1 MSFKKSLLAIAVFEV
16 ICCSAQAA
24 TVKYVDTFGKPM
36 FALNFVNDYARQDE
50 EGNLWSLTED
60 QRNAIVDAA
69 SIWGELFAKNSSNTT
84 YLPISI
90 KLAYEAGNTNNASA
104 GSNVA
109 DNSTYTLLQN
119 GIITGRILDNNLAEY
134 TINQSTKIG
143 YMPYLY
149 PVPTMEVTQEL
160 TTTTFHEL
168 SHALGILSQTSTL
181 KQIKTE
187 WDDIKE
193 DPDSEDLVN
202 LLKDKGYLDAD
213 NEFTQDITEETLK
226 TTGVSNDITAFASHL
241 WSFMKI
247 NGNSAVE
254 KTNEAPTQLKYLSWL
269 SYSENP
275 VADSFIVGPGQ
286 KSGVYFI
293 GPNVTAVL
301 NDALPGVPVNGM
313 EERNGFELSHLELA
327 HSMMS
332 HQNYRNYVTLME
344 AEMAVFQDIG
354 YKIDRRNF
362 YGSSEYRNGKKYT
375 NTNPFYARNAE
386 GTAYIIGKPN
396 TATLGV
402 GFHLYGSNNI
412 VTQAAD
418 LLADGRGGTG
428 IRSDGS
434 GNTIIIPSSTRI
446 TANGDHGTG
455 ILMSYGKDNNIV
467 SSGTIEAT
475 GTGGKAVAFDFGVN
489 MLGED
494 EDSRG
499 SYMRTIDGKKYD
511 KDNNPLA
518 ISGILEGHE
527 LNLEG
532 PLIKTFDLSG
542 SLEGSYASIFIA
554 DNAYIEQINV
564 LKGAS
569 IKGDIIS
576 EWDPD
581 DKDIS
586 DSAPQNLYT
595 ALNFGY
601 GVKADGTSTGS
612 GDSSFAMTLEG
623 SISGYKS
630 LKINHEAGTLN
641 ISGTVEAYDLVN
653 SGYLAIKDASDD
665 KYSALIK
672 NDFTT
677 TGTLETGF
685 YADSTSDKI
694 KVGGSATVEGK
705 WVLRPNRDFYSNN
718 LQVSPESPVRTN
730 AGAVNNFSSVGIVG
744 SFSPTL
750 KMRLTD
756 NTAASP
762 KVEMYRDSDAYSK
775 YAESGADAEV
785 GSALY
790 GIASEAQGDMQELIT
805 SLDFSDMQG
814 RSVTSALKQ
823 LGPSA
828 FDYGSMTAL
837 KDSTAVTG
845 EMMRHMQGTML
856 SSRYNNL
863 YNSDTLMASNS
874 YDLNS
879 GFKGVQDRKL
889 IGFVIPYGDYTK
901 QSGSNGLDNMRSY
914 SGGVVV
920 GAECVR
926 DDGVTYGIHG
936 GLSIRN
942 TKVKAENV
950 SKIDSQGLFVGLHG
964 SISPEEW
971 GGYYAEGQVKAG
983 WYENQSKR
991 HIDFNNYSR
1000 KAKGNYSTYSTGL
1013 SIGGGYDFTYGTL
1026 SFGPM
1031 AYTEYNFIHNQGFTE
1046 KNGGGTNLKVKS
1058 SNANSLQ
1065 TTLGGHLL
1073 KMWSPSQEIGITA
1086 DFRTGFKHEFLDD
1099 KFHTRASFS
1108 DYGSYSFES
1117 YTKGAGRN
1125 SIFCQSELTLE
1136 NRKYKTFASL
1146 TFGYEHHK
1154 NADIYNVGIKAG
1166 LRF

>member
-1 MSFKKSLLAIAVFEV
+1 MLFKKSLLAIAVFEV

-50 EGNLWSLTED
+50 EWNFWSLTEE
-60 QRNAIVDAA
+60 QRNAVVDAA
-69 SIWGELFAKNSSNTT
+69 SIWGELFAKNSRNSS
-84 YLPISI
+84 YLPISV
-90 KLAYEAGNTNNASA
+90 KLVYEAGNDNNASA
-104 GSNVA
+104 SSDVV
-109 DNSTYTLLQN
+109 DNSSYTLLQN
-119 GIITGRILDNNLAEY
+119 GIITGKILKNNLAEY
-134 TINQSTKIG
+134 EINQSTKID
-143 YMPYLY
+143 YMHYLY
-149 PVPTMEVTQEL
+149 PVPNTEATQEL

-168 SHALGILSQTSTL
+168 SHALGILSEVFSLQQL
-181 KQIKTE
+181 KSK
-187 WDDIKE
+187 WDDLKN
-193 DPDSEDLVN
+193 DPEAAQLVK
-202 LLKDKGYLDAD
+202 LLRAKGYLDED
-213 NEFTQDITEETLK
+213 NEFVDNPPTPLG
-226 TTGVSNDITAFASHL
+226 TTGIENNSSAFSKHL
-241 WSFMKI
+241 RSYYTKSGSGYVIDLNNKNPAKLYDCDF
-247 NGNSAVE
+247 
-254 KTNEAPTQLKYLSWL
+254 LSTPL
-269 SYSENP
+269 YP
-275 VADSFIVGPGQ
+275 IKDSFIVGPGQ
-286 KSGVYFI
+286 TSGVYFV
-293 GPNVTAVL
+293 GDNVSEVL
-301 NDALPGVPVNGM
+301 NGILPGVPVNGT
-313 EERNGFELSHLELA
+313 EFGNGFELSHLELA

-362 YGSSEYRNGKKYT
+362 YGSSEYRNGQTYT

-386 GTAYIIGKPN
+386 GTAYIAGKPN

-402 GFHLYGSNNI
+402 GFHLYGSNNTI
-412 VTQAAD
+412 TQGAD

-428 IRSDGS
+428 IRADGS
-434 GNTIIIPSSTRI
+434 GNKIKIQASTRI

-455 ILMSYGKDNNIV
+455 ILMAYGKDNTIV
-467 SSGTIEAT
+467 SRGTIEAT
-475 GTGGKAVAFDFGVN
+475 GTGGKAVAFDFGMN
-489 MLGED
+489 MLGDSIE
-494 EDSRG
+494 SRG
-499 SYMRTIDGKKYD
+499 SYIRTIKGTKSDT
-511 KDNNPLA
+511 
-518 ISGILEGHE
+518 SGEVEGYE
-527 LNLEG
+527 LNLDG
-532 PLIKTFDLSG
+532 PLVSTFDLSG
-542 SLEGSYASIFIA
+542 SIEGSYASIYIA
-554 DNAYIEQINV
+554 RNALVSNINI

-576 EWDPD
+576 EWDPENTRIQATSGTD
-581 DKDIS
+581 
-586 DSAPQNLYT
+586 LYT
-595 ALNFGY
+595 HLNFGY
-601 GVKADGTSTGS
+601 GVNADGTSTGS

-623 SISGYKS
+623 SIAGYKS
-630 LKINHEAGTLN
+630 LKINHAAGTLN

-694 KVGGSATVEGK
+694 KVGNNALVQGN

-718 LQVSPESPVRTN
+718 AKISPEFPVVA
-730 AGAVNNFSSVGIVG
+730 AGTLTKNFSTANAVG

-750 KMRLTD
+750 NMRIT
-756 NTAASP
+756 NNNANSP
-762 KVEMYRDSDAYSK
+762 EIEMYRDSDAYSK

-790 GIASEAQGDMQELIT
+790 GIASEAHGDMQELIT

-863 YNSDTLMASNS
+863 YNSDSLMASNS

-926 DDGVTYGIHG
+926 DDGVSYGIHG

-942 TKVKAENV
+942 TKVKAENI

-991 HIDFNNYSR
+991 YIDFNNYSR
-1000 KAKGNYSTYSTGL
+1000 RAKGNYSTYSTGL
-1013 SIGGGYDFTYGTL
+1013 SLGGGYDFTYGSL

-1031 AYTEYNFIHNQGFTE
+1031 AYTEYNFIHNEGFKE
-1046 KNGGGTNLKVKS
+1046 KDGGGTNLKVKS
-1058 SNANSLQ
+1058 TNANSLQ

-1146 TFGYEHHK
+1146 TFGYEHHR

>member
-16 ICCSAQAA
+16 ICCSAQAE

-69 SIWGELFAKNSSNTT
+69 SIWGELFAKNSRNTT

-90 KLAYEAGNTNNASA
+90 KLAYAAGNTDNASA

-119 GIITGRILDNNLAEY
+119 GIITGSILDNNLAEY

-168 SHALGILSQTSTL
+168 SHALGILSEASTL
-181 KQIKTE
+181 EEVKAK
-187 WDDIKE
+187 WDDIKD
-193 DPDSEDLVN
+193 DPDSDDLVN
-202 LLKDKGYLDAD
+202 LLKENHYLDEN
-213 NEFTQDITEETLK
+213 NEFVDNPPNPLA
-226 TTGVSNDITAFASHL
+226 TTGVAGDLSSFASHL
-241 WSFMKI
+241 RSFWKKSGSDYVIDTDLTDPAEFGELTMF
-247 NGNSAVE
+247 SF
-254 KTNEAPTQLKYLSWL
+254 S
-269 SYSENP
+269 SSP
-275 VADSFIVGPGQ
+275 VDGTFIVGPGQ
-286 KSGVYFI
+286 KSGVYFV
-293 GPNVTAVL
+293 GENVTAVL
-301 NDALPGVPVNGM
+301 NGAANLPGVPVNGT
-313 EERNGFELSHLELA
+313 ENNKLFELSHLELA

-362 YGSSEYRNGKKYT
+362 YGSSEYRDGQTYT

-386 GTAYIIGKPN
+386 GTAYIAGKPN

-402 GFHLYGSNNI
+402 GFHLYGSNNTI
-412 VTQAAD
+412 TQGAD

-455 ILMSYGKDNNIV
+455 ILMSYGKNNTIV
-467 SSGTIEAT
+467 SRGTIEAT
-475 GTGGKAVAFDFGVN
+475 GTGGKAVAFDFGIN

-499 SYMRTIDGKKYD
+499 SYMRTIKGTKS
-511 KDNNPLA
+511 NI
-518 ISGILEGHE
+518 ISGEVEGYQ
-527 LNLEG
+527 LNLDG
-532 PLIKTFDLSG
+532 PLVSTFDLSG
-542 SLEGSYASIFIA
+542 SLEGRYASIYIA
-554 DNAYIEQINV
+554 DNAYVEQINV
-564 LKGAS
+564 LKSAS

-576 EWDPD
+576 EWDPAD
-581 DKDIS
+581 DDLIDTRKN
-586 DSAPQNLYT
+586 QYYT

-623 SISGYKS
+623 SIAGYKS
-630 LKINHEAGTLN
+630 LKINHAAGTLN

-694 KVGGSATVEGK
+694 KVGSEADVSGK

-718 LQVSPESPVRTN
+718 AQISPEFPVVAN
-730 AGAVNNFSSVGIVG
+730 SWDHDSFASVDIVG
-744 SFSPTL
+744 AFSPTL
-750 KMRLTD
+750 RMRLSDATD
-756 NTAASP
+756 PNRP
-762 KVEMYRDSDAYSK
+762 KVEMYRDSDAYSR
-775 YAESGADAEV
+775 YADTGADAEV

-863 YNSDTLMASNS
+863 YNSDGLMASNS

-879 GFKGVQDRKL
+879 GLKGVQDRKL
-889 IGFVIPYGDYTK
+889 IGFIIPYGDYTK

-914 SGGVVV
+914 SGGVVM

-991 HIDFNNYSR
+991 YIDFNNYSR

-1013 SIGGGYDFTYGTL
+1013 SLGGGYDFTYGTL

-1046 KNGGGTNLKVKS
+1046 KSGGGTNLKVKS

-1073 KMWSPSQEIGITA
+1073 KMWSPSQEIGLSA
-1086 DFRTGFKHEFLDD
+1086 DLRAGFKHEFLDD

-1166 LRF
+1166 LKF

>member
-90 KLAYEAGNTNNASA
+90 KLAYEAGNTDNASA

-168 SHALGILSQTSTL
+168 SHALGILSQSSTL
-181 KQIKTE
+181 MEVKSQ

-202 LLKDKGYLDAD
+202 LLEKNHYLDEN
-213 NEFTQDITEETLK
+213 NEFVDNPPNPLA
-226 TTGVSNDITAFASHL
+226 TTGVSNNLTAFASHL

-247 NGNSAVE
+247 NGTSAVE

-269 SYSENP
+269 SYSEKP

-301 NDALPGVPVNGM
+301 KDALPGVPVNGT
-313 EERNGFELSHLELA
+313 EPRNGFELSHLELA

-362 YGSSEYRNGKKYT
+362 YGSSEYRNGQNYT

-386 GTAYIIGKPN
+386 GTAYIAGKPN

-412 VTQAAD
+412 ITQGAD

-434 GNTIIIPSSTRI
+434 GNKIIVPASTRI

-455 ILMSYGKDNNIV
+455 ILMSYGKNNTIV

-489 MLGED
+489 MLGDD

-499 SYMRTIDGKKYD
+499 SYMRTIKGTKS
-511 KDNNPLA
+511 NI
-518 ISGILEGHE
+518 ISGEVEGYQ
-527 LNLEG
+527 LNLDG
-532 PLIKTFDLSG
+532 PLVSTFDLSG
-542 SLEGSYASIFIA
+542 SLEGRYASIYIA
-554 DNAYIEQINV
+554 DNAYVEQINV

-576 EWDPD
+576 EWDPAD
-581 DKDIS
+581 DDLIDTRKN
-586 DSAPQNLYT
+586 QYYT

-623 SISGYKS
+623 SIAGYKS
-630 LKINHEAGTLN
+630 LKINHAAGTLN

-694 KVGGSATVEGK
+694 KVGSEADVSGK

-718 LQVSPESPVRTN
+718 AQISPEFPVVAN
-730 AGAVNNFSSVGIVG
+730 SWDHDSFASVDIVG
-744 SFSPTL
+744 AFSPTL
-750 KMRLTD
+750 RMRLSDATD
-756 NTAASP
+756 PNRP
-762 KVEMYRDSDAYSK
+762 KVEMYRDSDAYSR
-775 YAESGADAEV
+775 YADTGADAQV

-790 GIASEAQGDMQELIT
+790 GIASEAKGDMQELIT

-828 FDYGSMTAL
+828 FDYGSMTSL
-837 KDSTAVTG
+837 KDSTVVTG
-845 EMMRHMQGTML
+845 ELMRHMQGTML

-863 YNSDTLMASNS
+863 YNSDSLMASNS

-991 HIDFNNYSR
+991 YIDFNNYSR

-1099 KFHTRASFS
+1099 KFHTRATFS

-1136 NRKYKTFASL
+1136 NRKYRTFASL
-1146 TFGYEHHK
+1146 TFGYEHHR

>member
-1 MSFKKSLLAIAVFEV
+1 MLFKKSLLAIAVFEV
-16 ICCSAQAA
+16 MCCSAQAA
-24 TVKYVDTFGKPM
+24 TVKYVDIFGKPM
-36 FALNFVNDYARQDE
+36 FALNFVNDYAQRDE
-50 EGNLWSLTED
+50 EGNLWSLSD
-60 QRNAIVDAA
+60 AQRNAIADAA
-69 SIWGELFAKNSSNTT
+69 SIWGEIFAKKSRNTT

-90 KLAYEAGNTNNASA
+90 KLVYDPNKQNNASA
-104 GSNVA
+104 YSGVS
-109 DNSTYTLLQN
+109 DNKGYTLLQD
-119 GIITGRILDNNLAEY
+119 GIITGRIAGSSLAAY
-134 TINQSTKIG
+134 DINQSTSIG
-143 YMPYLY
+143 FTPYLY
-149 PVPTMEVTQEL
+149 PLPTLNVGQEL
-160 TTTTFHEL
+160 ITLTFHEL
-168 SHALGILSQTSTL
+168 THAMGILTGTNTL
-181 KQIKTE
+181 KEIDARWELMK
-187 WDDIKE
+187 DDEGSSDIV
-193 DPDSEDLVN
+193 DALHDYGYVN
-202 LLKDKGYLDAD
+202 D
-213 NEFTQDITEETLK
+213 NNELSAPER
-226 TTGVSNDITAFASHL
+226 TGIVVELSAFAEHL
-241 WSFMKI
+241 WSYMEIVDGKGKE
-247 NGNSAVE
+247 NLN
-254 KTNEAPTQLKYLSWL
+254 KTPTQLKYLSLL
-269 SYSENP
+269 SSSDNP
-275 VADSFIVGPGQ
+275 IVGSFIVGEEDE
-286 KSGVYFI
+286 SGVYFK
-293 GPNVTAVL
+293 GDNVNEVL
-301 NDALPGVPVNGM
+301 KGAEKLPGVPINGF
-313 EERNGFELSHLELA
+313 EAENNDFLFELSHFELA

-332 HQNYRNYVTLME
+332 HQNWRNYVTLME

-354 YKIDRRNF
+354 YNFDRRNF
-362 YGSSEYRNGKKYT
+362 YGSSEYRDGQTYT

-386 GTAYIIGKPN
+386 GTAYIAGKPN

-402 GFHLYGSNNI
+402 GFHLYGSNNTI
-412 VTQAAD
+412 TQGAE

-428 IRSDGS
+428 IRADGS
-434 GNTIIIPSSTRI
+434 GNKIIVPASTRI

-455 ILMSYGKDNNIV
+455 ILMSYGRNNTII
-467 SSGTIEAT
+467 SQGTVEAK
-475 GTGGKAVAFDFGVN
+475 GTGGKAVAFDFGMN
-489 MLGED
+489 LLGDDLER
-494 EDSRG
+494 RG
-499 SYMRTIDGKKYD
+499 SYIYTLKDVKKDVTEPLNPANAIYD
-511 KDNNPLA
+511 DIK
-518 ISGILEGHE
+518 E
-527 LNLEG
+527 LEG
-532 PLIKTFDLSG
+532 PLVSTFDLSG
-542 SLEGSYASIFIA
+542 SLEGSYASIYIA
-554 DNAYIEQINV
+554 KNAYVNQINV

-576 EWDPD
+576 EWDPNNEY
-581 DKDIS
+581 IS
-586 DSAPQNLYT
+586 NNAPQNLYT
-595 ALNFGY
+595 DLNFGY
-601 GVKADGTSTGS
+601 GVNADGTSTDS
-612 GDSSFAMTLEG
+612 GDDSFFMTLDG
-623 SISGYKS
+623 SIAGYKS
-630 LKINHEAGTLN
+630 LNVNHKAGTLN
-641 ISGTVEAYDLVN
+641 IEGTVSAYNLNN
-653 SGYLAIKDASDD
+653 SGYLAIKGTTAD
-665 KYSALIK
+665 KYSAEIQ
-672 NDFTT
+672 NYFETS
-677 TGTLETGF
+677 GSLETGF

-694 KVGGSATVEGK
+694 KTAYASLDGN
-705 WVLRPNRDFYSNN
+705 WILRPNRDFYSNN
-718 LQVSPESPVRTN
+718 ARISPEFPVVSSNSLLGSFTK
-730 AGAVNNFSSVGIVG
+730 AGLVG

-750 KMRLTD
+750 KIKLLNDSGT
-756 NTAASP
+756 NP
-762 KVEMYRDSDAYSK
+762 EIEMYRDSDAYSR
-775 YAESGADAEV
+775 YSESGADAEV

-828 FDYGSMTAL
+828 FDYSSMTAL

-845 EMMRHMQGTML
+845 EIIRHMQGTML
-856 SSRYNNL
+856 SSRYKNL
-863 YNSDTLMASNS
+863 YNSDSLMASNS

-914 SGGVVV
+914 SGGVVM

-991 HIDFNNYSR
+991 YIDFNNYSR
-1000 KAKGNYSTYSTGL
+1000 KAKGNYQTYSTGL
-1013 SIGGGYDFTYGTL
+1013 SLGGGYDFTYGSL

-1031 AYTEYNFIHNQGFTE
+1031 VYTEYNFIHNEGFKE
-1046 KNGGGTNLKVKS
+1046 KDGGGTNLKVKS

-1086 DFRTGFKHEFLDD
+1086 DFRTGFRHEFLDD

-1146 TFGYEHHK
+1146 TFGYEHHR

>member
-16 ICCSAQAA
+16 ICCSTQAA

-84 YLPISI
+84 YLPLSV
-90 KLAYEAGNTNNASA
+90 KLVYEAGNMNNASA
-104 GSNVA
+104 GSDV
-109 DNSTYTLLQN
+109 DVNSTYTLLQN
-119 GIITGRILDNNLAEY
+119 GIITGKILKKNLAEY
-134 TINQSTKIG
+134 ELNQSTKID

-149 PVPTMEVTQEL
+149 PVPTVEATQEL

-168 SHALGILSQTSTL
+168 SHALGILSDTYTL
-181 KQIKTE
+181 KQLKTN
-187 WDDIKE
+187 WDDMKDDSDSADLIK
-193 DPDSEDLVN
+193 
-202 LLKDKGYLDAD
+202 LLKEKGYLDDD
-213 NEFTQDITEETLK
+213 NEFKQEITEETLK
-226 TTGVSNDITAFASHL
+226 NTGVSNDITAFASHL

-247 NGNSAVE
+247 NGAGKGEE
-254 KTNEAPTQLKYLSWL
+254 KLNESPTQLNTLSLL

-275 VADSFIVGPGQ
+275 VEGSFIVGLGQ

-293 GPNVTAVL
+293 GPNVNSVL
-301 NDALPGVPVNGM
+301 NGALKGVPISGM
-313 EERNGFELSHLELA
+313 EPRGFDLSHLELA

-362 YGSSEYRNGKKYT
+362 YGSSEYRNGQNYT

-428 IRSDGS
+428 IRADGS
-434 GNTIIIPSSTRI
+434 GNKIIVPASTRI

-455 ILMSYGKDNNIV
+455 ILMSYGKENEII
-467 SSGTIEAT
+467 SQGTIEAT
-475 GTGGKAVAFDFGVN
+475 GTGGKAVAFDFGLN
-489 MLGED
+489 MIGDTYE
-494 EDSRG
+494 SRG
-499 SYMRTIDGKKYD
+499 SYMRTLKGEKSDI
-511 KDNNPLA
+511 
-518 ISGILEGHE
+518 ISGEVEGYE
-527 LNLEG
+527 LNLKG
-532 PLIKTFDLSG
+532 PLVSSFDLSG
-542 SLEGSYASIFIA
+542 SLEGSYASIYIA
-554 DNAYIEQINV
+554 NNAYVNKINV
-564 LKGAS
+564 LKGSS

-576 EWDPD
+576 NWNPAD
-581 DKDIS
+581 DRITAEATTD
-586 DSAPQNLYT
+586 LYT
-595 ALNFGY
+595 HLNFGY
-601 GVKADGTSTGS
+601 GVNADGTATDT
-612 GDSSFAMTLEG
+612 GDSSFAMTLYG
-623 SISGYKS
+623 SIQGYDS
-630 LKINHEAGTLN
+630 LKVNHAAGTLN
-641 ISGTVEAYDLVN
+641 INGTVEAYDLTN
-653 SGYLAIKDASDD
+653 SGYLAIKGSED
-665 KYSALIK
+665 KYSAQIK
-672 NDFTT
+672 TNFST

-685 YADSTSDKI
+685 YADNTSDKI
-694 KVGGSATVEGK
+694 KVGGAANLSGN
-705 WVLRPNRDFYSNN
+705 WVLRPNQDFYSNN
-718 LQVSPESPVRTN
+718 ARISPEFPIVSSTLS
-730 AGAVNNFSSVGIVG
+730 GNFTKATIVG

-750 KMRLTD
+750 KMNLLND
-756 NTAASP
+756 NGTTP
-762 KVEMYRDSDAYSK
+762 EVEMYRDSDAYSK
-775 YAESGADAEV
+775 YAESGADSEV

-790 GIASEAQGDMQELIT
+790 GIASEAHGDMQELIA
-805 SLDFSDMQG
+805 SLDFSDLQG
-814 RSVTSALKQ
+814 KSVTSALKQ

-828 FDYGSMTAL
+828 FDYGTMTAL
-837 KDSTAVTG
+837 RDSTAVTG
-845 EMMRHMQGTML
+845 EMMRHMHGTML

-879 GFKGVQDRKL
+879 GIKGVSDRKL
-889 IGFVIPYGDYTK
+889 IGFVIPYGDFTK
-901 QSGSNGLDNMRSY
+901 QSGTNGLDNMRSY
-914 SGGVVV
+914 SGGVVL

-964 SISPEEW
+964 SISPEDW

-991 HIDFNNYSR
+991 YIDFNNYSQ
-1000 KAKGNYSTYSTGL
+1000 KAKGKYDTYSTGL
-1013 SIGGGYDFTYGTL
+1013 SLGGGYDFTYGTL

-1046 KNGGGTNLKVKS
+1046 KRGGGTNLKVKS
-1058 SNANSLQ
+1058 TNANSLQ

-1086 DFRTGFKHEFLDD
+1086 DFRTGLKHEFLDD

-1125 SIFCQSELTLE
+1125 SIFCQSELTLD
-1136 NRKYKTFASL
+1136 NRKYNMFASL
-1146 TFGYEHHK
+1146 TLGYEHHN

>member
-1 MSFKKSLLAIAVFEV
+1 MLFKKSLLAIAVFEV
-16 ICCSAQAA
+16 MCCSAQAA

-36 FALNFVNDYARQDE
+36 FALNFVNDYAQRDE
-50 EGNLWSLTED
+50 EGNLWSLSD
-60 QRNAIVDAA
+60 AQRNAIADAA
-69 SIWGELFAKNSSNTT
+69 SIWGEIFAKKSRNTT

-90 KLAYEAGNTNNASA
+90 KLVYDPNKQNNASA
-104 GSNVA
+104 YSGVS
-109 DNSTYTLLQN
+109 DNKGYSLLQD
-119 GIITGRILDNNLAEY
+119 GIITGRIAGSSLAAY
-134 TINQSTKIG
+134 DINQSTSIG
-143 YMPYLY
+143 FTPYLY
-149 PVPTMEVTQEL
+149 PLPTLNVGQEL
-160 TTTTFHEL
+160 ITLTFHEL
-168 SHALGILSQTSTL
+168 THAMGILTGTNTL
-181 KQIKTE
+181 KEIDARWELMK
-187 WDDIKE
+187 DDE
-193 DPDSEDLVN
+193 DSADIVDALHDYGYVN
-202 LLKDKGYLDAD
+202 DN
-213 NEFTQDITEETLK
+213 NEFSASEKTGIVTEF
-226 TTGVSNDITAFASHL
+226 SAFAEHL
-241 WSFMKI
+241 WSYMEIVDGKGKE
-247 NGNSAVE
+247 NLN
-254 KTNEAPTQLKYLSWL
+254 KTPTQLKYLSLL
-269 SYSENP
+269 SSSDNP
-275 VADSFIVGPGQ
+275 KVDSFIVGEEDE
-286 KSGVYFI
+286 SGVYFI
-293 GPNVTAVL
+293 GDNVKEVL
-301 NDALPGVPVNGM
+301 NGAEKLPGVPINGF
-313 EERNGFELSHLELA
+313 EAENNDIQFELSHFELA

-332 HQNYRNYVTLME
+332 HQNWRNYVTLME

-354 YKIDRRNF
+354 YNFDRRNF
-362 YGSSEYRNGKKYT
+362 YGSSEYRDGQNYT
-375 NTNPFYARNAE
+375 NTNPFYSRNAE
-386 GTAYIIGKPN
+386 GTAYIAGKPN

-402 GFHLYGSNNI
+402 GFHLYGSNNTI
-412 VTQAAD
+412 TQGAE

-428 IRSDGS
+428 IRADGS
-434 GNTIIIPSSTRI
+434 GNKIIIPSSTRI

-455 ILMSYGKDNNIV
+455 ILMSYGRNNTII
-467 SSGTIEAT
+467 SQGTVESK
-475 GTGGKAVAFDFGVN
+475 GTGGKAVAFDFGMN
-489 MLGED
+489 LLGDDLER
-494 EDSRG
+494 RG
-499 SYMRTIDGKKYD
+499 SYIYTLKDVKKDVTDPLNPANAIYD
-511 KDNNPLA
+511 DIK
-518 ISGILEGHE
+518 E
-527 LNLEG
+527 LEG
-532 PLIKTFDLSG
+532 PLVSTFDLSG
-542 SLEGSYASIFIA
+542 SLEGRYASIYIA
-554 DNAYIEQINV
+554 KNAYVNQINV

-576 EWDPD
+576 EWDPNNEY
-581 DKDIS
+581 IS
-586 DSAPQNLYT
+586 NNAPQNLYT
-595 ALNFGY
+595 DLNFGY
-601 GVKADGTSTGS
+601 GVNADGTSTDS
-612 GDSSFAMTLEG
+612 GDDSFFMTLDG
-623 SISGYKS
+623 SIAGYKS
-630 LKINHEAGTLN
+630 LNVNHKAGTLN
-641 ISGTVEAYDLVN
+641 IEGTVSAYNLNN
-653 SGYLAIKDASDD
+653 SGYLAIKGTTAD
-665 KYSALIK
+665 KYSAEIQ
-672 NDFTT
+672 NYFETS
-677 TGTLETGF
+677 GSLETGF

-694 KVGGSATVEGK
+694 KTAYASLDGN
-705 WVLRPNRDFYSNN
+705 WILRPNRDFYSNKARI
-718 LQVSPESPVRTN
+718 SPEFPVVSSNSLLGSFTK
-730 AGAVNNFSSVGIVG
+730 AGLVG

-750 KMRLTD
+750 KMKLLNDSGT
-756 NTAASP
+756 NP
-762 KVEMYRDSDAYSK
+762 EIEMYRDSDAYSR

-845 EMMRHMQGTML
+845 EIMRHMQGTML
-856 SSRYNNL
+856 SSRYKNL
-863 YNSDTLMASNS
+863 YNSDSLMASNS

-914 SGGVVV
+914 SGGVVM

-926 DDGVTYGIHG
+926 DDGVSYGIHG

-942 TKVKAENV
+942 TKVKAENI

-1013 SIGGGYDFTYGTL
+1013 SLGGGYDFTYGSL

-1031 AYTEYNFIHNQGFTE
+1031 AYTEYNFIHNEGFKE
-1046 KNGGGTNLKVKS
+1046 KDGGGTNLKVKS

-1073 KMWSPSQEIGITA
+1073 KMWSPSQEIGLSA

-1146 TFGYEHHK
+1146 TFGYEHHR

>member
-16 ICCSAQAA
+16 IFCSAQAA

-84 YLPISI
+84 YLPISV
-90 KLAYEAGNTNNASA
+90 KLAYEAGNMNNASA
-104 GSNVA
+104 GSEV
-109 DNSTYTLLQN
+109 DVNSTYTLLQN

-168 SHALGILSQTSTL
+168 SHALGILSETSTL
-181 KQIKTE
+181 TQVKDQ
-187 WDDIKE
+187 WDNIKE

-202 LLKDKGYLDAD
+202 LLKVNHYLDDD
-213 NEFTQDITEETLK
+213 NEFKQEITEETLK
-226 TTGVSNDITAFASHL
+226 TTGVSNNMTAFASHL

-293 GPNVTAVL
+293 GPNVNAVL
-301 NDALPGVPVNGM
+301 NKALPGVPVNGM
-313 EERNGFELSHLELA
+313 EKRNGFELSHLELA

-362 YGSSEYRNGKKYT
+362 YGSSLYSSGESDNKNHYT

-386 GTAYIIGKPN
+386 GTAYIAGKPN

-455 ILMSYGKDNNIV
+455 ILMSYGKDNTIV
-467 SSGTIEAT
+467 SRGAIQAT

-499 SYMRTIDGKKYD
+499 SYMRTVDGKKSD
-511 KDNNPLA
+511 
-518 ISGILEGHE
+518 ISGEVDGYE
-527 LNLEG
+527 LNLKG
-532 PLIKTFDLSG
+532 PLVSTFDLSG
-542 SLEGSYASIFIA
+542 SLEGRYASIYIA
-554 DNAYIEQINV
+554 DNAYVEQINV

-576 EWDPD
+576 EWDPK

-586 DSAPQNLYT
+586 DSAPQNLYID
-595 ALNFGY
+595 LNFGY

-623 SISGYKS
+623 SIAGYKS
-630 LKINHEAGTLN
+630 LKINHAAGTLN
-641 ISGTVEAYDLVN
+641 IEGTVEAYELEN
-653 SGYLAIKDASDD
+653 SGYLAIKDSED

-672 NDFTT
+672 NNFTNNAKAS
-677 TGTLETGF
+677 LETGF
-685 YADSTSDKI
+685 YADSTTDKI
-694 KVGGSATVEGK
+694 RAATASLNGS
-705 WVLRPNRDFYSNN
+705 WVLRPHRDFYRNN
-718 LQVSPESPVRTN
+718 ARISPEFPVVTTS
-730 AGAVNNFSSVGIVG
+730 APISGSFAHVGLVGA
-744 SFSPTL
+744 FSPTL

-756 NTAASP
+756 DSP
-762 KVEMYRDSDAYSK
+762 THPEIEMYRDINAYSQ
-775 YAESGADAEV
+775 YAKSENDASV
-785 GSALY
+785 GRALY
-790 GIASEAQGDMQELIT
+790 GISSVAMGDMQTLLT
-805 SLDFSDMQG
+805 TLDFSDMSG
-814 RSVTSALKQ
+814 RTVTSALSQ
-823 LGPSA
+823 LSPA
-828 FDYGSMTAL
+828 TYDYGTMTAL
-837 KDSTAVTG
+837 KDSTTVTG
-845 EMMRHMQGTML
+845 EVMRHMQGTML

-879 GFKGVQDRKL
+879 GLKGVSDRKV
-889 IGFVIPYGDYTK
+889 IGFFVPYGDFTK
-901 QSGSNGLDNMRSY
+901 QKGSNGLDDMRSY
-914 SGGVVV
+914 SGGAVM
-920 GAECVR
+920 GLECVR
-926 DDGVTYGIHG
+926 DDGITYGVHG
-936 GLSIRN
+936 GVSIRN
-942 TKVKAENV
+942 TRISAENK
-950 SKIDSQGLFVGLHG
+950 SEIDSQGVFVGIHG

-971 GGYYAEGQVKAG
+971 GGFYADGQVRVG
-983 WYENQSKR
+983 LYENQSKR
-991 HIDFNNYSR
+991 QIYFDGYSR
-1000 KAKGNYSTYSTGL
+1000 TPKGRYSSFNTGL
-1013 SIGGGYDFTYGTL
+1013 MIGGGYDFTYGSL

-1031 AYTEYNFIHNQGFTE
+1031 VYTEYNFMHNQGFTE
-1046 KNGGGTNLKVKS
+1046 KNGYATNLKVKS
-1058 SNANSLQ
+1058 SNNDSLQ

-1073 KMWSPSQEIGITA
+1073 KMWSPSQEIGISA
-1086 DFRTGFKHEFLDD
+1086 DFRAGFKHEFLDD
-1099 KFHTRASFS
+1099 EFRTRASFS
-1108 DYGSYSFES
+1108 DYGAYSFDS
-1117 YTKGAGRN
+1117 YTKGAGKN
-1125 SIFCQSELTLE
+1125 SVFCQSELTLE
-1136 NRKYKTFASL
+1136 NRKFRTFASL
-1146 TFGYEHHK
+1146 TLGYEHHH

>member
-16 ICCSAQAA
+16 ICCSTQAA

-84 YLPISI
+84 YLPISVQ
-90 KLAYEAGNTNNASA
+90 LVYEAGNDNNASA
-104 GSNVA
+104 GSVLTHG
-109 DNSTYTLLQN
+109 STFTMLQN
-119 GIITGRILDNNLAEY
+119 GIITGKIVNKNLAEY
-134 TINQSTKIG
+134 CINQSTIIG

-149 PVPTMEVTQEL
+149 PVPTMHVTQEL

-168 SHALGILSQTSTL
+168 SHALGILSNTYTL
-181 KQIKTE
+181 ELLKSQ
-187 WDDIKE
+187 WDDIKNN
-193 DPDSEDLVN
+193 PDSAGVVKTLR
-202 LLKDKGYLDAD
+202 DKGYLDNNNNFNNTLSED
-213 NEFTQDITEETLK
+213 TLK
-226 TTGVSNDITAFASHL
+226 NTGIVGDISAFTSHL
-241 WSFMKI
+241 KSYWKK
-247 NGNSAVE
+247 NGSEYVIDTSMQNPAGLESLTMLLSNSISTE
-254 KTNEAPTQLKYLSWL
+254 NTSI
-269 SYSENP
+269 ENP
-275 VADSFIVGPGQ
+275 FIVGPRQ
-286 KSGVYFI
+286 ISGVYFV
-293 GPNVTAVL
+293 GDNVSEVL
-301 NDALPGVPVNGM
+301 NGALPGVPVNGTEKGM
-313 EERNGFELSHLELA
+313 KFDLSHLELA

-332 HQNYRNYVTLME
+332 HQMWRNYVTLME

-362 YGSSEYRNGKKYT
+362 YGSSEYRDGQTYT

-386 GTAYIIGKPN
+386 GTAYITGKPN

-402 GFHLYGSNNI
+402 GFHLYGSNNTI
-412 VTQAAD
+412 TQGAD

-428 IRSDGS
+428 IRADGS

-455 ILMSYGKDNNIV
+455 ILMSYGRYNTIV
-467 SSGTIEAT
+467 SRGTIEAK
-475 GTGGKAVAFDFGVN
+475 GSGGKAVAFDFGLN
-489 MLGED
+489 TIGDTYE
-494 EDSRG
+494 SRG
-499 SYMRTIDGKKYD
+499 SYMRTIKGTKSGTTDGEV
-511 KDNNPLA
+511 
-518 ISGILEGHE
+518 EGYQ

-532 PLIKTFDLSG
+532 PLVSKFDLSG
-542 SLEGSYASIFIA
+542 SLEGSYASIYIA
-554 DNAYIEQINV
+554 KNAYVNQINV

-576 EWDPD
+576 EWDPAND
-581 DKDIS
+581 DFI
-586 DSAPQNLYT
+586 DSRKNQYYT

-601 GVKADGTSTGS
+601 GVNADGTSTGS

-623 SISGYKS
+623 SIAGYKS
-630 LKINHEAGTLN
+630 LKINHAAGTLN

-694 KVGGSATVEGK
+694 KVGGSATVGGK

-814 RSVTSALKQ
+814 KTVTSALKQ

-863 YNSDTLMASNS
+863 YNSDSLMASNS

-879 GFKGVQDRKL
+879 GIKGVSDRKL
-889 IGFVIPYGDYTK
+889 IGFVIPYGDFTK

-991 HIDFNNYSR
+991 YIDFNNYSR

-1013 SIGGGYDFTYGTL
+1013 SLGGGYDFTYGTL

-1046 KNGGGTNLKVKS
+1046 KRGDATNLKVKS
-1058 SNANSLQ
+1058 TNANSLQ

-1073 KMWSPSQEIGITA
+1073 KMWSPSQEIGLSA